1 MNIKILVIDDGAE
14 DRKLA
19 QEVLM
24 KGGYNNVLFA
34 ETGIEG
40 IEKAKLIKF
49 DFIVMN
55 IKLPDMHGYEVC
67 VHIKSIIGIDVKIIM
82 MSAYGELIDDA
93 ELKACNAD
101 GAVLKTSDHRL
112 LVQAI
117 KKHS

>member
-1 MNIKILVIDDGAE
+1 MKILIIEDSAE
-14 DRKLA
+14 DRKLVR
-19 QEVLM
+19 EVLM
-24 KGGYNNVLFA
+24 QEGYIDIQFA
-34 ETGIEG
+34 KMGREG
-40 IEKAKLIKF
+40 IAKAKSIKF
-49 DFIVMN
+49 ALIVVD

-67 VHIKSIIGIDVKIIM
+67 VHIKSIVGIDVKIIM

-101 GAVLKTSDHRL
+101 GAVLKTPDHRL